1 MIPDHLNENIPI
13 SKPPLGCRPKWAVN
27 EERMH
32 ELIGAIHRRG
42 EWCENDAGKLPGY
55 ISRGDL
61 TLIVEWTE
69 ELNRLAREN
78 FRRLESSDDSN
89 L

>member
-42 EWCENDAGKLPGY
+42 EWCENGAGKLPGY

-61 TLIVEWTE
+61 ILIMGWAE
-69 ELNRLAREN
+69 ELVDLLSEN
-78 FRRLESSDDSN
+78 LRGLEAKDDSN